1 MGIKGEGDA
10 VSFTSFY
17 EGITEMLRCPLT
29 QFVLMSNCFKHSWN
43 TISTSELAANGKVSG
58 FNEDLYRSQFVG
70 GLKGFS
76 GRFLAWLTEMKDNKR
91 SLDLFNLNCGD
102 KPFDVV
108 TNVTPRK
115 VKGLKSNYS
124 LFIDRINGQ
133 VGKLGS
139 KDVKDKL
146 LRGLL
151 FSNKAI
157 SKRKI

>member
-1 MGIKGEGDA
+1 M
-10 VSFTSFY
+10 V
-17 EGITEMLRCPLT
+17 RCPLT
-29 QFVLMSNCFKHSWN
+29 QFVLMSNCFEHSWN

-70 GLKGFS
+70 SLKEFQ

-115 VKGLKSNYS
+115 VKSLKSNYS

-146 LRGLL
+146 IEIYYLATKQLAKEK
-151 FSNKAI
+151 FDF
-157 SKRKI
+157 